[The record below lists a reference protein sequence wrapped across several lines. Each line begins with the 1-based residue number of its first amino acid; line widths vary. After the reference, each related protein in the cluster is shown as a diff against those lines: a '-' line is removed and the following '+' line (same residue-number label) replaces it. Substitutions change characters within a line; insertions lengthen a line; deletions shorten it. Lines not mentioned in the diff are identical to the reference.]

1 MTPKR
6 VQNRSQN
13 HPEALKKG
21 NRKNIGN
28 STLISIEAVGCKS
41 TGLDAPP
48 LTNPPVTAELESV
61 QLSLRLLQ
69 AESALSVTWIGGG
82 DGKRKSFFV

>member
-13 HPEALKKG
+13 HPEAHQKG

-28 STLISIEAVGCKS
+28 STLIWIEAGACRQGRVNLK
-41 TGLDAPP
+41 LA
-48 LTNPPVTAELESV
+48 
-61 QLSLRLLQ
+61 
-69 AESALSVTWIGGG
+69 G
-82 DGKRKSFFV
+82 DGKRKVCERCECCGDVFVVAAFC